1 MERISELT
9 EKQEEAILAL
19 VSNPN
24 MSAAAEAV
32 GVGRTTLWRWL
43 RDDDFRSSYMAKRRE
58 VMSQATARLQ
68 QLTGE
73 AAEVFGAVMND
84 VKASPHARVMAARA
98 VFELAHKGYELEEL
112 EARLEAIEATMS

>member
-1 MERISELT
+1 MEQVSELT
-9 EKQEEAILAL
+9 EKQEEAIVAL
-19 VSNPN
+19 IST
-24 MSAAAEAV
+24 SSIGAAAEAA

-43 RDDDFRSSYMAKRRE
+43 RDDGFRSAYMAKRRE

-73 AAEVFGAVMND
+73 AAEVFGSVMND
-84 VKASPHARVMAARA
+84 PGASAHARVMAARA

-112 EARLEAIEATMS
+112 EARVQAIEATMS